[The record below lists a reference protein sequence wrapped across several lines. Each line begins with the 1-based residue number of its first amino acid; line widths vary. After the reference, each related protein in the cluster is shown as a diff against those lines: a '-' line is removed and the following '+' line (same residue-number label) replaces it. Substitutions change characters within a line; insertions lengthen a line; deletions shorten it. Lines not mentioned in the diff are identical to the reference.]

1 MIRAEGSIEINR
13 PIIQVWNFLTNVE
26 NASKWDTGI
35 VEARQTSDGP
45 VGLGTTVEAVRES
58 RNKRRTLK
66 IKVTEYDPNKRVA
79 WTIDDAGFEGFGTGK
94 TIYNFEPFDGG
105 TRLSK
110 SSEVELKR
118 FFKLLTPIIR
128 RRFTKEEIK
137 LDLDNIKCFVE
148 A

>member
-1 MIRAEGSIEINR
+1 MIKVEGSVEINR
-13 PIIQVWNFLTNVE
+13 PIEQVWKFLTSVE

-45 VGLGTTVEAVRES
+45 VGLGTIIEAVSES

-66 IKVTEYDPNKRVA
+66 VEVTEYDLNKRVA
-79 WTIDDAGFEGFGTGK
+79 WTIADAGFGSGK
-94 TIYNFEPFDGG
+94 TIYNFEPVGSG
-105 TRLSK
+105 TKLSK

-128 RRFTKEEIK
+128 RRLTKDEII
-137 LDLDNIKCFVE
+137 LDLDNIKNNVE
-148 A
+148 ATA

>member
-13 PIIQVWNFLTNVE
+13 PIIQVWNFLTSVE
-26 NASKWDTGI
+26 NAPKWDTGI

-66 IKVTEYDPNKRVA
+66 IEVTEYDPNKKVA
-79 WTIDDAGFEGFGTGK
+79 WSIADAGFGSGK
-94 TIYNFEPFDGG
+94 TIYNFEPVNGG

-128 RRFTKEEIK
+128 RRFTKDEIK
-137 LDLDNIKCFVE
+137 LDLDNIKNYIE
-148 A
+148 T

>member
-1 MIRAEGSIEINR
+1 MIKVEGSEVIDR
-13 PIIQVWNFLTNVE
+13 PIEQVWKFLTSVE
-26 NASKWDTGI
+26 NAPKWDTGI

-79 WTIDDAGFEGFGTGK
+79 WTIADAGFGGFGTGK

-105 TRLSK
+105 T
-110 SSEVELKR
+110 
-118 FFKLLTPIIR
+118 
-128 RRFTKEEIK
+128 
-137 LDLDNIKCFVE
+137 
-148 A
+148 